1 MPVVID
7 EQEQNSSDEEY
18 EIQSDDDSQEN
29 QEDGQAIKIKN
40 KQDDMEDV
48 SFDGLNPADI
58 DAYWLH
64 GEINKVYNDPV
75 RTQSVLDTVMEILNL
90 QSDIES
96 EYGLVKFFGDENFS
110 LVRLLHNNRHRIYYC
125 TQLKKAST
133 EEERE

>member
-1 MPVVID
+1 
-7 EQEQNSSDEEY
+7 
-18 EIQSDDDSQEN
+18 
-29 QEDGQAIKIKN
+29 
-40 KQDDMEDV
+40 MEDV